1 MFGGAAATFGTGK
14 HPRAD
19 CAAQWSALGNV
30 AMVDPW
36 VFGCSGQFAGPELF
50 YWQPVA
56 VAEGTMKI
64 WLQIDATP
72 GNLAGRAGLG
82 LVIRQDDGA
91 ILRWAMQQAPADTNN
106 VAEYQALVHGL
117 RLVQRYYPQANVI
130 CLTDSLLIV
139 DHLAGRCAVRTPHL
153 HPLHSPAC
161 QLISRCVSFRVVHI
175 RRAYNRLADALAWE
189 ALSGTKAL
197 VQWVNTPQE
206 HLYE

>member
-1 MFGGAAATFGTGK
+1 M
-14 HPRAD
+14 R
-19 CAAQWSALGNV
+19 
-30 AMVDPW
+30 
-36 VFGCSGQFAGPELF
+36 
-50 YWQPVA
+50 
-56 VAEGTMKI
+56 I

-82 LVIRQDDGA
+82 LVIRQTDGA

-117 RLVQRYYPQANVI
+117 RLVQRYYPQAHVI

-153 HPLHSPAC
+153 HPLHSQAC
-161 QLISRCVSFRVVHI
+161 QLISRCVTFRVVHI
-175 RRAYNRLADALAWE
+175 RRAYNRLTDALAWE

-197 VQWVNTPQE
+197 MQWVNTPQE